1 MKIDLSTI
9 DSESFMVHQHFVGD
23 VPVLLVQP
31 THIGVHWTKENLIFR
46 SSVWTMDGE
55 LISASF
61 PKFFNWDEKPEI
73 TPPPENLNGAK
84 MIEKLDGSTLIFSR
98 YKGYTIIRTRG
109 TVNARTQ
116 DNGYEID
123 YLIAKYDSF
132 IRILEN
138 EETSDFS
145 VVFEWTSPTNRIVI
159 DYGVEPDMKLIAI
172 INHKDYS
179 LMSQSGLDNM
189 AEALKLLRPR
199 SFSYDSIEEM
209 KSSIEALRGQEG
221 ICVYYNN
228 GQNIRK
234 VKSAQYLFLHRAK
247 SDIASLEKVIDLYM
261 NTMEANNFVAPTYQE
276 FFNYLSETFDF
287 EIATMAT
294 GHVSRIADGMKEVQ
308 KIIDGMKVF
317 VQPVLTMNR
326 KDAAGKIL
334 QAYGT
339 TGRSA
344 MLFKMYD
351 HKPLDSDSYKKL
363 LYQVLK

>member
-1 MKIDLSTI
+1 
-9 DSESFMVHQHFVGD
+9 
-23 VPVLLVQP
+23 
-31 THIGVHWTKENLIFR
+31 
-46 SSVWTMDGE
+46 
-55 LISASF
+55 
-61 PKFFNWDEKPEI
+61 
-73 TPPPENLNGAK
+73 
-84 MIEKLDGSTLIFSR
+84 
-98 YKGYTIIRTRG
+98 
-109 TVNARTQ
+109 
-116 DNGYEID
+116 
-123 YLIAKYDSF
+123 
-132 IRILEN
+132 
-138 EETSDFS
+138 
-145 VVFEWTSPTNRIVI
+145 
-159 DYGVEPDMKLIAI
+159 
-172 INHKDYS
+172 
-179 LMSQSGLDNM
+179 
-189 AEALKLLRPR
+189 
-199 SFSYDSIEEM
+199 
-209 KSSIEALRGQEG
+209 
-221 ICVYYNN
+221 
-228 GQNIRK
+228 
-234 VKSAQYLFLHRAK
+234 
-247 SDIASLEKVIDLYM
+247 M